1 MPDFPLFLAFWAVI
15 LLAGEH
21 LLANREIV
29 LGDGLSAGA
38 AWSVRC
44 AYLIGTAVVA
54 FAFLRIGATNVTPL

>member
-1 MPDFPLFLAFWAVI
+1 MPDLPLFLALWATT

-29 LGDGLSAGA
+29 LGAGLPGGA

-44 AYLIGTAVVA
+44 AYLLGTGGVA
-54 FAFLRIGATNVTPL
+54 FAFVRLFAAAVPPP